1 MVVEQRNQVVL
12 DANAEQGINLNENE
26 DNLEHVDERKRLSE
40 IEKKLDKISATFDIV
55 FKRLDKITSAIEKRL
70 YF

>member
-12 DANAEQGINLNENE
+12 EPNAEQGINLNENE
-26 DNLEHVDERKRLSE
+26 DNLERVDERKRLSE

-55 FKRLDKITSAIEKRL
+55 FKRLDKIPSAIE
-70 YF
+70 